1 MHHRKKQ
8 AAVQQQL
15 LYKQMDFHLF
25 FYYDVGMKYAEWYT
39 KITENLRTPEK
50 IHCIQVL
57 DKMLT
62 GTMYVVYPAMLV
74 YVYLYHKVLLVKEIS
89 IPAVSFLLV
98 SLFRKLYNRP
108 RPYESGIIPLITKD
122 TQGQSMPSR
131 HIFSSA
137 VISMG
142 VLAVNIPLG
151 GICWMI
157 TILNAG
163 VRVIGGVHYPSDVT
177 AGILI
182 GFLAGLCILF

>member
-1 MHHRKKQ
+1 M
-8 AAVQQQL
+8 AVQQQL

-57 DKMLT
+57 DKVLT
-62 GTMYVVYPAMLV
+62 GTMYAVYPALLV
-74 YVYLYHKVLLVKEIS
+74 YVYLYHKVLLVREIS

-108 RPYESGIIPLITKD
+108 RPYESGILPLITKD

-142 VLAVNIPLG
+142 VLAVNVPLG

-157 TILNAG
+157 TILNAV

-182 GFLAGLCILF
+182 GFLAGLCIMF

>member
-1 MHHRKKQ
+1 M
-8 AAVQQQL
+8 AVQQQL

-25 FYYDVGMKYAEWYT
+25 FYYDVCMKYAEWYT

-57 DKMLT
+57 DKVLT
-62 GTMYVVYPAMLV
+62 GTMYAVYPALLV
-74 YVYLYHKVLLVKEIS
+74 YVYLYHKVLLVREIS

-122 TQGQSMPSR
+122 TKGQSMPSR

-142 VLAVNIPLG
+142 VLAVNVPLG

-157 TILNAG
+157 TILNAV

-177 AGILI
+177 AGILT
-182 GFLAGLCILF
+182 GFLAGLCIMF

>member
-1 MHHRKKQ
+1 
-8 AAVQQQL
+8 
-15 LYKQMDFHLF
+15 MDFHLF

-50 IHCIQVL
+50 IHCIQFL
-57 DKMLT
+57 DKVLT

-74 YVYLYHKVLLVKEIS
+74 YVYLYQRNLLVKEIS

-108 RPYESGIIPLITKD
+108 RPYESDIIPLITKD

-157 TILNAG
+157 TILNAV

-177 AGILI
+177 AGILT
-182 GFLAGLCILF
+182 GFLSGLCIMF